1 MRRARVRGGVEPG
14 SGLSV
19 ARALPPALEALGELA
34 PSETTPLL
42 LELARRQAARRT
54 PAELVAQHERDAF
67 VAPSPLDLR
76 VLHRFDAL
84 ALEAASEFEAV
95 QLSPVAP
102 LGACSA
108 VAPTSQDRTLSAAR
122 GTEVVS
128 DPTNVLALECARRLA
143 RADAR
148 ADDTRLC
155 TIHQVLRAQSLPPK
169 PGMSRHFRLFCLAEA
184 GRARAEDGFEVEAF
198 VRHMVVFTRL
208 LDASVALG
216 CVTGARRATL
226 SSRPERSVLAA
237 RVRERLAVACPG
249 LPVVEERFEAAY
261 YDGLRLRLDVDTAG
275 GDVVNVSDTGLF
287 DWMAR
292 LTSNRKLRFV
302 ASGFGIQLLPGLF
315 ARR

>member
-1 MRRARVRGGVEPG
+1 MKEPG
-14 SGLSV
+14 SRIASELV
-19 ARALPPALEALGELA
+19 PALEALGELA

-67 VAPSPLDLR
+67 VAPSPIDLR
-76 VLHRFDAL
+76 TLQRFDAL
-84 ALEAASEFEAV
+84 ALEAAAEFEAV

-102 LGACSA
+102 LGACSV

-143 RADAR
+143 RAPAS
-148 ADDTRLC
+148 DTRLC

-198 VRHMVVFTRL
+198 VRHTAVFVRL

-216 CVTGARRATL
+216 CAMGARRATL

-237 RVRERLAVACPG
+237 RVRERFAVAVPG
-249 LPVVEERFEAAY
+249 LPLVEESFDAAY
-261 YDGLRLRLDVDTAG
+261 YDGLRLRLDVETVG

-315 ARR
+315 AER